1 MKKLFVAA
9 FFALFAVASF
19 AQVSWNAKAGIN
31 MSTLSG
37 IKDGDMKMKVGYQ
50 FGVGME
56 YAFNDT
62 WAIQP
67 SLLFITKGAKAEESE
82 DGETYSETYNPM
94 YLQLPIMAAVR
105 FKVSDGM
112 NLVINAGPY
121 LAYGIGGKVKSEY
134 SYEGESES
142 EKANIFGDGEDELDA
157 ERFDFGL
164 GAGVTAEFGKF
175 FVGIDGQFGLTQLL
189 KDVEDDYNPKNT
201 TISLSVGY
209 KF

>member
-1 MKKLFVAA
+1 MKKLFVVALFA
-9 FFALFAVASF
+9 FFASASF
-19 AQVSWNAKAGIN
+19 AQVSWNAKAGVN

-37 IKDGDMKMKVGYQ
+37 IEDSDLKMKVGYQ

-67 SLLFITKGAKAEESE
+67 SLMFISKGAKAEYKDEE
-82 DGETYSETYNPM
+82 DTETTTYNPL
-94 YLQLPIMAAVR
+94 YLQLPIMAAAR

-121 LAYGIGGKVKSEY
+121 LAYGVGGKVTQEY
-134 SYEGESES
+134 SYDGGTES
-142 EKANIFGDGEDELDA
+142 EKANIFGDGEDEMDA
-157 ERFDFGL
+157 KRFDFGL

-175 FVGIDGQFGLTQLL
+175 LVGIDATFGLTKLL
-189 KDVEDDYNPKNT
+189 KDTEDKYNPKNT
-201 TISLSVGY
+201 TVALSVGY